1 MKWELEEISLP
12 LRDEKKEWVLS
23 NRKKTSLYMEA
34 FVLLLYLSLAPT
46 YPQGELTSN
55 LDYFGKKGTKRT
67 FIKKGRTKI
76 NTFFSLEIALV

>member
-23 NRKKTSLYMEA
+23 NRKKTSLYMED

-46 YPQGELTSN
+46 N
-55 LDYFGKKGTKRT
+55 L
-67 FIKKGRTKI
+67 
-76 NTFFSLEIALV
+76 EW